1 MKIGTSS
8 SILLGACALL
18 LSSCGP
24 EAISFDRPRY
34 AVGDRGLL
42 RFWMAQ
48 QCGFQ
53 ATCWPSSGMYLDSD
67 YLEYSTKV
75 YTAANADVRT
85 QLPQLAFA
93 SSNEARFTIR
103 GLECKSYWAAV
114 EDPLGPCPVEEPRIY
129 AADLHL
135 HSEGRAD
142 LIAYDEDGNVYDRIS
157 VRVSPPLCGPD
168 SWDGGCYP

>member
-1 MKIGTSS
+1 MKIGMSC
-8 SILLGACALL
+8 SILLGAFALL

-24 EAISFDRPRY
+24 EGFSDRPRSV
-34 AVGDRGLL
+34 VGDRGLL

-75 YTAANADVRT
+75 YAAANADVRT
-85 QLPQLAFA
+85 VLPQLAFT
-93 SSNEARFTIR
+93 SSNDARYTIR
-103 GLECKSYWAAV
+103 GLECKTFWAAA
-114 EDPLGPCPVEEPRIY
+114 EDSLEPCPVEEPVLY

-142 LIAYDEDGNVYDRIS
+142 LIAFDEDGNVYDRIT
-157 VRVSPPLCGPD
+157 VRVEPALCGPD
-168 SWDGGCYP
+168 TMDGRCLE